1 MFCPKCGSQN
11 ANETKFCRGCGADLS
26 NALAIVGGRSADD
39 LALAVKHIDLF
50 SSGLR
55 GLMVGLG
62 FFIVAGVSFGISMRF
77 AVLGVFALAFAFF
90 FGATG
95 VARIFQARALKKLRE
110 PKDVQPSTPALPAGE
125 PTYIKPPRSIYETD
139 DLAATPPS
147 ITENTTT
154 HLDEKL

>member
-1 MFCPKCGSQN
+1 MFCPKCGSKN
-11 ANETKFCRGCGADLS
+11 AEETKFCRGCGADLS

-39 LALAVKHIDLF
+39 VALAVKHIELF
-50 SSGLR
+50 SSALR

-62 FFIVAGVSFGISMRF
+62 FFIVAAVAFGISTRF

-95 VARIFQARALKKLRE
+95 VARLIQARALKRLHK
-110 PKDVQPSTPALPAGE
+110 PKDVQPTSLPAGE
-125 PTYIKPPRSIYETD
+125 PAYIKAPRSIYETD
-139 DLAATPPS
+139 DLASTPLS

-154 HLDEKL
+154 HLDEKR